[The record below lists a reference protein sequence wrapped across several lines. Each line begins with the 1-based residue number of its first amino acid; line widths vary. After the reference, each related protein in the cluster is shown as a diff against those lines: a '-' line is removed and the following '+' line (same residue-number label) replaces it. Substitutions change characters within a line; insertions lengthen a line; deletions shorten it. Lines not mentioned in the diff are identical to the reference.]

1 MQSIALAVSTMAE
14 GETRIEERIF
24 ENRFRVMGPLRQ
36 MGADIRQTAPGSL
49 WVGGGCRLHGEKVE
63 ACELRGGAALVVA
76 GLMAEGETVVTGCE
90 YIERGYENICKDL
103 RELGA
108 RIYSV

>member
-1 MQSIALAVSTMAE
+1 
-14 GETRIEERIF
+14 
-24 ENRFRVMGPLRQ
+24 
-36 MGADIRQTAPGSL
+36 
-49 WVGGGCRLHGEKVE
+49 
-63 ACELRGGAALVVA
+63 
-76 GLMAEGETVVTGCE
+76 MAEGETVVTGCE